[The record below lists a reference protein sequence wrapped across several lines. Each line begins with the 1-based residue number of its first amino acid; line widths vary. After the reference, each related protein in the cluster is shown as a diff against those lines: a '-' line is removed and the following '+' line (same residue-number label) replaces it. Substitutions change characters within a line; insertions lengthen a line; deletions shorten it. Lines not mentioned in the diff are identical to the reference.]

1 MNWNVVLSELTQIVI
16 IPLISALSLFLIY
29 FISTKTQELKKKVK
43 NEAAYK
49 YMDMLNDTIVNC
61 VIATTQTYVE
71 ALKKENA
78 FTEEAQKEAL
88 RRTYDNVMKIVTDD
102 MKVCLTTL
110 VGDLEAYILNKI
122 EAEVKLTKH
131 IA

>member
-1 MNWNVVLSELTQIVI
+1 MNWNVVLNELTQIVI

-43 NEAAYK
+43 NEDAYK

-61 VIATTQTYVE
+61 VIATTQTYVD

-88 RRTYDNVMKIVTDD
+88 RRTYENVMKIVTDD
-102 MKVCLTTL
+102 MKMCLTT
-110 VGDLEAYILNKI
+110 VIGDLEAYILNKI
-122 EAEVKLTKH
+122 EAEVKITKH

>member
-1 MNWNVVLSELTQIVI
+1 MNWNVVLNELAHIVI

-43 NEAAYK
+43 NEDAYK

-71 ALKKENA
+71 TLKKENA

-88 RRTYDNVMKIVTDD
+88 RRTYENVMKIVTDD
-102 MKVCLTTL
+102 MKMCLTT
-110 VGDLEAYILNKI
+110 VIGDLEAYILNKI

>member
-43 NEAAYK
+43 NEDAYK

-71 ALKKENA
+71 TLKKENA

-102 MKVCLTTL
+102 MKLCLTT
-110 VGDLEAYILNKI
+110 VIGDLEAYILNKI